1 MDIRERL
8 GQMVRGQTTT
18 FLGRTVAFNKD
29 GEFTVWTVPRGDAPV
44 HATKSLKEVVE
55 YFDMLT
61 SAPIPP
67 KALHV
72 TYDEEHPQHIDTNDI
87 KYRVPE
93 LFSAP
98 SSPECPRVVS
108 RPANIPDISLEDPPT
123 QLYGRAQR
131 DVKEALAYEIP
142 TLGTLVEP
150 CTPYGY
156 INTDGLAT
164 MCKTIH
170 RYNVNAG
177 WYTDINTG
185 ERIERNVPELLMLIV
200 SELGQ
205 AVEGYRKD
213 LMDDKLP
220 HRKMIE
226 VELADALIRICD
238 TAEGLGLDLAG
249 AVQEKVLFNVNR
261 ADHKIENR
269 LKEGGK
275 KF

>member
-1 MDIRERL
+1 MDIRETL
-8 GQMVRGQTTT
+8 GQMVRGSVVNV
-18 FLGRTVAFNKD
+18 LGKEVLFTCY
-29 GEFTVWTVPRGDAPV
+29 GEFMIQPSPFEKPEFK
-44 HATKSLKEVVE
+44 TKSLKEVVE
-55 YFDMLT
+55 YFEGL
-61 SAPIPP
+61 SSP
-67 KALHV
+67 KALQVSWDDEQKALTKMVIPEAV
-72 TYDEEHPQHIDTNDI
+72 TDEKVWE
-87 KYRVPE
+87 KRMA
-93 LFSAP
+93 AP
-98 SSPECPRVVS
+98 CV

-131 DVKEALAYEIP
+131 NVKEALAYEIP
-142 TLGTLVEP
+142 TLSTLVEP

-177 WYTDINTG
+177 WWTDINTG
-185 ERIERNVPELLMLIV
+185 EKLERNVPEMLMLIV
-200 SELGQ
+200 SEVSE
-205 AVEGYRKD
+205 AMEGYRKD
-213 LMDDKLP
+213 SMDDKLP